1 MLNLIPLMDNAN
13 IRVTGGDYLKNFLI
27 IILTMLI
34 ETILLWAVSI
44 FIGWDFMETIFLGGL
59 LIFAIPWLYLFFSNH
74 ERNLYNAN
82 VKGMTGVDIGGVK
95 LFQFRFSPIIIGLIL
110 FMIISLFLTIYYYY
124 DYFI

>member
-1 MLNLIPLMDNAN
+1 MKKVL
-13 IRVTGGDYLKNFLI
+13 VV
-27 IILTMLI
+27 ILTMLI
-34 ETILLWAVSI
+34 ETVLLWAVSI

-74 ERNLYNAN
+74 EQNVYNAN
-82 VKGMTGVDIGGVK
+82 VKGMTGADIGGVK
-95 LFQFRFSPIIIGLIL
+95 LFQFRFSPIIIGLVL